1 MGMPALWRCF
11 ELVEKLD
18 LRGLLCPEP
27 VIRTKKL
34 FDKNTSDAVEALV
47 DDDVCVANLQRLAKS
62 LKASCKVTAE
72 DGFYQVR
79 IERALPDQS
88 INSSNSNP
96 SLEHSHNAL
105 SLSQLASQPAN
116 NNDVGSVIFLTKET
130 LGEGD
135 AEFGKS
141 LLNIFLQTMLQSGHM
156 PRAILMVNSGVKLMK
171 KDSPFKKVL
180 EDFKNAGTDVLAC
193 GLCVDYYKLKEDVQT
208 EQITNMFAICEYL
221 GAASKVISP

>member
-1 MGMPALWRCF
+1 ML
-11 ELVEKLD
+11 EKLD

-34 FDKNTSDAVEALV
+34 FDKNVCTGVEALV
-47 DDDVCVANLQRLAKS
+47 DDQVCVSNLQRLAKS
-62 LKASCKVTAE
+62 LKASCKVKEE
-72 DGFYQVR
+72 DGFFQVL
-79 IERALPDQS
+79 IDKSNDSS
-88 INSSNSNP
+88 INSMDSVDATHV
-96 SLEHSHNAL
+96 HSA
-105 SLSQLASQPAN
+105 SVASQQNDPN
-116 NNDVGSVIFLTKET
+116 NIGTVIFLTRES

-141 LLNIFLQTMLQSGHM
+141 LLNIFLQTMLQSGHL

-171 KDSPFKKVL
+171 TESAFQKVL
-180 EDFKNAGTDVLAC
+180 DDFRDAGTEVLAC
-193 GLCVDYYKLKEDVQT
+193 GLCVDYYKLKEDVPL